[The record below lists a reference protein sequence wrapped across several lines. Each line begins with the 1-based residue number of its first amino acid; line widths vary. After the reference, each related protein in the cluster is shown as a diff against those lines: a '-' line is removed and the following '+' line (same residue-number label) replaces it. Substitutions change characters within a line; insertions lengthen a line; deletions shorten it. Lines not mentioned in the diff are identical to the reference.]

1 MKKIKHISK
10 AVILTAFILAACF
23 TSCSSAPKRSMIES
37 TVYNATTSFLENA
50 NSCILTGDYEKADFL
65 LGKAHDSAMSIDN
78 YDLLTSVAL
87 AKVSLCLSLDP
98 PDFEAAQ
105 SELEKAYEYARYS
118 EFGEKQKALCV
129 LGEVRVTMA
138 NPDTSSSE
146 YNSLLTKLQDNQKA
160 VKGDPYNEGNFLAAE
175 GDIYKLQKDYSN
187 ADSAYV
193 AAAKS
198 FTDNRYLSEI
208 GITWYKDAQVRSL
221 NGNKAGALEALNN
234 AIQYDR
240 LAENSMA
247 LGADYY
253 ARGVILLKGNPTPAE
268 KEAAEYALEHSA
280 QIYEAAGFPELAEK
294 SRAYNK

>member
-1 MKKIKHISK
+1 MIIKKLLPSLLICISIF
-10 AVILTAFILAACF
+10 ALSFTA
-23 TSCSSAPKRSMIES
+23 CSSAPKRSMIES
-37 TVYNATTSFLENA
+37 KIYNATASFLENA

-65 LGKAHDSAMSIDN
+65 LGKAHNNAMSIDN

-87 AKVSLCLSLDP
+87 AKVSLCLSLNP

-105 SELEKAYEYARYS
+105 LELDKAYDYAAYS
-118 EFGEKQKALCV
+118 DFWEKQTALCI

-138 NPDTSSSE
+138 NPETQSSE
-146 YNSLLTKLQDNQKA
+146 YNSLLTKLQENQKA
-160 VKGDPYNEGNFLAAE
+160 VKGDPYNEANFLAAE
-175 GDIYKLQKDYSN
+175 GDIYKLQKNYTD
-187 ADSAYV
+187 ADLAYV

-221 NGNKAGALEALNN
+221 NGDKKGALQALEN
-234 AIQYDR
+234 AIHYDR

-253 ARGVILLKGNPTPAE
+253 AKGVILLKDSPTAAE
-268 KEAAEYALEHSA
+268 KDAAAYALEHSA
-280 QIYEAAGFPELAEK
+280 QIYEAAGFAELAEK
-294 SRAYNK
+294 SKNYNQ